1 MSDTPSPWMVGAIL
15 VLVFLLAFLSK
26 ANAAVPV

>member
-1 MSDTPSPWMVGAIL
+1 MDTPSPWMVGIML
-15 VLVFLLAFLSK
+15 TIIFVLAFLSK